1 MKLIQRQSLLAS
13 LLIKQNGF
21 QTVKYYANKLNI
33 SERTVHSDLKVVEEY
48 LTQEGYRI
56 EKRPGLGISIKR
68 SVEIPQ
74 KIAEVLEKNIYSTA
88 GRREK
93 IIQLL
98 LFENQTVTFELLSEM
113 FLISRS
119 SINNDL
125 KFIKHLLTT
134 GNTIKIISDSKGTR
148 ISGPEKEL
156 QKAYL
161 EFNHYL
167 TERKN
172 NLFEPDDE
180 KKEAL
185 LAQYYGKDIVSVCT
199 RVLYGYIKRDV
210 TVIAEHYV
218 SNVLNMMIILV
229 YRVSS
234 GHHVEGVEKPENKN
248 ECVFFKKSAQEML
261 NKISLRLNLQFTRN
275 DIEYL
280 STYLISNRFEPLPTK
295 EQYHEVVSNII
306 EKVSSSLK
314 INFTEDRKL
323 KDQLILHIPPMIYRL
338 REGVQTNNPFL
349 YQIKNEFTVMFN
361 SIWVILSEY
370 EEELE
375 VTFNEDEIGFL
386 TIYFQSAIERAKL
399 SKKILIVCPTGIAT
413 SELLLNRIK
422 NILPS
427 FDMIEV
433 ASIKE
438 VDVLDLEQIDFII
451 STVPLN
457 RLNRKTVIVSP
468 LLSDQDIKNI
478 TMAYNEQFLFLKAF
492 EEDELKQLS
501 NLAPYLSEEFIFW
514 NENFKTKD
522 ELLKEIGKRLKE
534 AYVVTEKFVESM
546 MNRER
551 LGGTDLPT
559 GAAIPHGNPK
569 YVKKTVIAV
578 VKNEKYIKWN
588 EHSVK
593 IVMIVC
599 IAEKNIQEI
608 KGILSDI
615 YQIVESKDRMKQFTE
630 FSIKEVL
637 RQKIGCET
645 LEE

>member
-248 ECVFFKKSAQEML
+248 ECVFFEKSAQEML

-457 RLNRKTVIVSP
+457 RLNKKTVIVSP